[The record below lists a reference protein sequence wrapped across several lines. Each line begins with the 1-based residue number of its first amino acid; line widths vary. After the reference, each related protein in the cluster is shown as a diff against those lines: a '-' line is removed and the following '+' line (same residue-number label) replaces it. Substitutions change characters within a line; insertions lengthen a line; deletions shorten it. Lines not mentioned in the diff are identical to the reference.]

1 MDRGTW
7 EATVHGVAKSD
18 MTEATEHSTREHH
31 SFLGEVPEVHLREQ
45 SSSEP
50 LTQSVGRRGGW
61 IFCGHCRKAH
71 GAGGL
76 WGVKGF
82 TTRGSH

>member
-45 SSSEP
+45 IE
-50 LTQSVGRRGGW
+50 
-61 IFCGHCRKAH
+61 K
-71 GAGGL
+71 
-76 WGVKGF
+76 
-82 TTRGSH
+82 